1 MQLEV
6 DSSPLQSFRF
16 VTIADGFKLSTIVS
30 KKVIL
35 DEAGISLWQ
44 RHETVQATMRQPT
57 NLVFVYNNN
66 RNLYF

>member
-1 MQLEV
+1 MQPEV
-6 DSSPLQSFRF
+6 DSSRLQSFRF

-30 KKVIL
+30 KKIIL

-44 RHETVQATMRQPT
+44 RHETVQTTMRQPT
-57 NLVFVYNNN
+57 NLVFVYNDN

>member
-1 MQLEV
+1 MQPEV

-30 KKVIL
+30 KKIIL

-44 RHETVQATMRQPT
+44 RHETVQTTMSQPT

>member
-1 MQLEV
+1 MQPEI

-30 KKVIL
+30 KKIIL

-44 RHETVQATMRQPT
+44 RHETVQTTMRQPT